1 MFCST
6 SHYKHTK
13 NHKKGEKEQKRKE
26 KKTGEK
32 NVTTQKFINIA
43 NMIATVIQN
52 TRILTSPHLPTTSS
66 KSKRPNDRSTIHLL
80 TALLL
85 LSGVRSS
92 SAISTHPSDLTAN
105 RIGRSEPF
113 DSDGSARAG

>member
-1 MFCST
+1 MI
-6 SHYKHTK
+6 TK
-13 NHKKGEKEQKRKE
+13 V
-26 KKTGEK
+26 TG
-32 NVTTQKFINIA
+32 NR
-43 NMIATVIQN
+43 
-52 TRILTSPHLPTTSS
+52 RILTSPHFPTTSS
-66 KSKRPNDRSTIHLL
+66 KSKRPNDKSTIHLL